1 MFNIVVDSCSLR
13 WDTKLL
19 RPLRYRH
26 LQPKL
31 PQDVRGSGPWPK
43 PGRKGEGEGG
53 GTKWNKRT
61 RMELWQTEALTT
73 TLIKIMPI
81 TPELKKV
88 FVASTHRYKGSKG
101 TFRSL
106 RGFAQSLVP
115 TVPLCT
121 RCHALS
127 TRNQSH
133 KTCKEDT

>member
-43 PGRKGEGEGG
+43 PGRKGEEGEGG

-88 FVASTHRYKGSKG
+88 FVASTHQLSGVQFASRGS
-101 TFRSL
+101 
-106 RGFAQSLVP
+106 
-115 TVPLCT
+115 
-121 RCHALS
+121 S
-127 TRNQSH
+127 T
-133 KTCKEDT
+133 TCA